1 MYMKGLF
8 LAIVLVWGSS
18 PIYAENYV
26 YYTPQGTIRDRL
38 REGIEY
44 AQQGIDICIR
54 NFAALDI
61 ADELMTARDKGIR
74 VRIVVLE
81 YDNSRERGP
90 LAAALMHKGFD
101 TRVLKVSMG
110 DGDGQDFILLD
121 DRILVTGLY
130 SWLAY
135 RNRNINNEVLFY
147 YDPDRILAFKE
158 KFYTLFAEG
167 EPIHFFD
174 NRKEGIATKYPT
186 VSATPSDITDA
197 RRNSRDLIFD
207 KSPATTG
214 ESSVSVLEAQ
224 PKDFMDLSFDELDK
238 QFGKESL
245 LSRAEKNKLWKK
257 YKGRYVRWHGIVIY
271 KGMGRVD
278 WNHIGVSRYDG
289 RGAEVEIIFDWR
301 MFEKV
306 MDVNVG
312 NKITYSGKLIS
323 RPIVNA
329 PYRLDDGNIE

>member
-1 MYMKGLF
+1 MKRL
-8 LAIVLVWGSS
+8 LIAVVLVWVSS
-18 PIYAENYV
+18 SLYAENYD
-26 YYTPQGTIRDRL
+26 YYSPQGTVKDRL

-61 ADELMTARDKGIR
+61 AKELVVAKDKGIR
-74 VRIVVLE
+74 VRVVILE
-81 YDNSRERGP
+81 YHNCKERGP
-90 LAAALMHKGFD
+90 LAETLMHNGFD
-101 TRVLKVSMG
+101 TRVFKASIG
-110 DGDGQDFILLD
+110 DGDVQDFILLD
-121 DRILVTGLY
+121 GRVLVTGVY
-130 SWLAY
+130 NWLAY
-135 RNRNINNEVLFY
+135 QNRNIRNEVLFY
-147 YDPDRILAFKE
+147 YDLDRIRAYKE

-167 EPIHFFD
+167 EPVPFLD
-174 NRKEGIATKYPT
+174 NRKEWAATKDPT

-197 RRNSRDLIFD
+197 RRNSHDRIFD
-207 KSPATTG
+207 KSPAST
-214 ESSVSVLEAQ
+214 EKSSGSVLEAQ
-224 PKDFMDLSFDELDK
+224 SKDFMDISFDELDK

-245 LSRAEKNKLWKK
+245 LSRSEKNELWKK
-257 YKGRYVRWHGIVIY
+257 YKGKYVRWQGIVIY

-312 NKITYSGKLIS
+312 KKITYSGKLVS
-323 RPIVNA
+323 RPIVSA

>member
-1 MYMKGLF
+1 MKRL
-8 LAIVLVWGSS
+8 LIAVVLVWVSS
-18 PIYAENYV
+18 SLYAENYDC
-26 YYTPQGTIRDRL
+26 YTPQGTVKDRL
-38 REGIEY
+38 GEGIEY

-61 ADELMTARDKGIR
+61 AKELVVARDKGIR
-74 VRIVVLE
+74 VRVIILE
-81 YDNSRERGP
+81 YSGKERGP
-90 LAAALMHKGFD
+90 LAETLMQKGFD
-101 TRVLKVSMG
+101 IRILNASISDADV
-110 DGDGQDFILLD
+110 QEFILLD
-121 DRILVTGLY
+121 DRVLVTGVY
-130 SWLAY
+130 NWLAY
-135 RNRNINNEVLFY
+135 QNRNIRNEVLFY
-147 YDPDRILAFKE
+147 YDLDRIRACKE

-167 EPIHFFD
+167 EPIPFLD
-174 NRKEGIATKYPT
+174 NRKEWTATTDPT
-186 VSATPSDITDA
+186 VSATPSHITDA
-197 RRNSRDLIFD
+197 RRNSQDIIFD
-207 KSPATTG
+207 KSPETT
-214 ESSVSVLEAQ
+214 EKSSGAVLDVQ
-224 PKDFMDLSFDELDK
+224 SKDFMDISFDELDK

-245 LSRAEKNKLWKK
+245 LSRSEKNELWKK
-257 YKGRYVRWHGIVIY
+257 YKGKYVRWQGIVIY

-312 NKITYSGKLIS
+312 KKITYSGKLVS